1 MRSCTT
7 RTCTGSGWY
16 DAPVRC
22 YHAQWVVP
30 IARAP
35 IADATVAVDGARI
48 AYVGPRAG
56 APYGDDVELG
66 TSVLVPGLVNT
77 HTHLELTAMRG
88 LLEGLSFVPWV
99 RTLTQMRA
107 ATLDDAAMVDA
118 ARVGLVE
125 GLLAGITTYA
135 DTSSSGVTLG
145 AMREAGVRGIMYQ
158 EVFGP
163 AADQHD
169 AALAGLRAAIEA
181 RRPLET
187 YLVSLGVSPHAPYTV
202 HDDLMVDAAAFALRE
217 RLPMA
222 IHLAE
227 SAEEIAFLRDGE
239 GPFADG
245 LRARGIP
252 VVRRAHS
259 PVHWLV
265 EMGVL
270 VAQPLLIHCVRVDP
284 SDIAFIADAG
294 CGVAHCPASNAK
306 FGHGVAPV
314 RAMLDAG
321 IRVGLGSDSV
331 ASNNQ
336 MDLLGE
342 ARLAALFQGAVT
354 GRADAVTADQAL
366 ALATIGGARALGLD
380 DRIGTLEVGKAADL
394 AAFPLD
400 VARGVPHPDPVA
412 TAIFALPGTP
422 ARLVCVAGRELVR
435 DGRVVT
441 EMDADVTVRVEQS
454 ARTMALWRK
463 GR

>member
-1 MRSCTT
+1 
-7 RTCTGSGWY
+7 
-16 DAPVRC
+16 VRC
-22 YHAQWVVP
+22 YHASWIGPVSRP
-30 IARAP
+30 P
-35 IADATVAVDGARI
+35 IADGTVAVDGDRI
-48 AYVGPRAG
+48 AYVGPRAA
-56 APYGDDVELG
+56 APDGEDVELG
-66 TSVLVPGLVNT
+66 ASVLMPGLVNA

-107 ATLDDAAMVDA
+107 AVLDDAAMADA
-118 ARVGLVE
+118 ARVGLAE
-125 GLLAGITTYA
+125 GVLAGITTYA

-163 AADQHD
+163 AAEQHD
-169 AALAGLRAAIEA
+169 AALAGLAAAIRE

-187 YLVSLGVSPHAPYTV
+187 DLVSLGVSPHAPYTV
-202 HDDLMVDAAAFALRE
+202 HDDLMVDATAFALRE
-217 RLPMA
+217 RLPVA

-227 SAEEIAFLRDGE
+227 SAEEIAFLREGE
-239 GPFADG
+239 GPLAEG

-252 VVRRAHS
+252 VVRRSYS

-270 VAQPLLIHCVRVDP
+270 VAQPLLIHCVRVAA
-284 SDIAFIADAG
+284 SDISFIADAG

-321 IRVGLGSDSV
+321 IQVGLGSDSV

-342 ARLAALFQGAVT
+342 ARLAVLFQNAVG
-354 GRADAVTADQAL
+354 GRADAMTAERAL
-366 ALATIGGARALGLD
+366 ALATIGGAQALGLD

-400 VARGVPHPDPVA
+400 GARGVPHPDPVA
-412 TAIFALPGTP
+412 AAIFALPGTP
-422 ARLVCVAGRELVR
+422 ARLTCVAGRELVR
-435 DGRVVT
+435 DGRIVT

-454 ARTMALWRK
+454 ARRMALWRK

>member
-1 MRSCTT
+1 VL
-7 RTCTGSGWY
+7 
-16 DAPVRC
+16 VRR
-22 YHAQWVVP
+22 YHARWVVP
-30 IARAP
+30 VSQPP
-35 IADATVAVDGARI
+35 IGDGTVAVEDGRI
-48 AYVGPRAG
+48 AYVGPRSG
-56 APYGDDVELG
+56 APGGEEVELG
-66 TSVLVPGLVNT
+66 SAVLMPGLVNT

-107 ATLDDAAMVDA
+107 AVLDDAAMADA
-118 ARVGLVE
+118 ARVGLAE

-145 AMREAGVRGIMYQ
+145 AMRDAGVRGIMYQ

-163 AADQHD
+163 AAEQHD
-169 AALAGLRAAIEA
+169 AALAGLAAAIQ
-181 RRPLET
+181 RHRPLET
-187 YLVSLGVSPHAPYTV
+187 DLVSVGVSPHAPYTV
-202 HDDLMVDAAAFALRE
+202 HDDLMVDTAAYSLRE

-227 SAEEIAFLRDGE
+227 SAEEIAFLREGE
-239 GPFADG
+239 GPFADL

-252 VVRRAHS
+252 VVRRSHS

-284 SDIAFIADAG
+284 TDISFIADAG
-294 CGVAHCPASNAK
+294 CAVAHCPASNAK

-342 ARLAALFQGAVT
+342 ARLAALLQNAVG
-354 GRADAVTADQAL
+354 GRSDVLSAEQAL
-366 ALATIGGARALGLD
+366 ALATIGGARALGLA
-380 DRIGTLEVGKAADL
+380 DRIGTLDVGKAADL

-400 VARGVPHPDPVA
+400 GARAVPTTDPVA
-412 TAIFALPGTP
+412 AAVYALPGTV

-435 DGRVVT
+435 DGRIVT
-441 EMDADVTVRVEQS
+441 QIDAGAAVRVEKS
-454 ARTMALWRK
+454 AAAMAAWRK

>member
-1 MRSCTT
+1 
-7 RTCTGSGWY
+7 
-16 DAPVRC
+16 VKC
-22 YHAQWVVP
+22 YHAAWVVP
-30 IARAP
+30 VARLP
-35 IADATVAVDGARI
+35 FADGTVAVDAGRI

-56 APYGDDVELG
+56 APYGEDVELG
-66 TSVLVPGLVNT
+66 ASILMPGLVNA

-107 ATLDDAAMVDA
+107 AVLDDAAMADA
-118 ARVGLVE
+118 ARVGLAE

-163 AADQHD
+163 AAEQHD
-169 AALAGLRAAIEA
+169 AAMAGLAAAIEA

-187 YLVSLGVSPHAPYTV
+187 DLVSLGVSPHAPYTV
-202 HDDLMVDAAAFALRE
+202 HDDLMVDAAAFALRQ
-217 RLPMA
+217 RLPVA

-227 SAEEIAFLRDGE
+227 SAEEIAFLREGE
-239 GPFADG
+239 GPFAEL

-252 VVRRAHS
+252 VVRRSHS
-259 PVHWLV
+259 PVHWLM
-265 EMGVL
+265 EMGVM
-270 VAQPLLIHCVRVDP
+270 VAQPLLIHCVRADA

-321 IRVGLGSDSV
+321 IAVGLGSDSV

-342 ARLAALFQGAVT
+342 ARLAALFQNAVT
-354 GRADAVTADQAL
+354 GRPDALAADRAL
-366 ALATIGGARALGLD
+366 ALATIGGARAIGLD
-380 DRIGTLEVGKAADL
+380 DQIGTLEVGKAADL

-400 VARGVPHPDPVA
+400 VARGVPTTDPVA
-412 TAIFALPGTP
+412 ALVFALPGTP

-435 DGRVVT
+435 DGRIVT
-441 EMDADVTVRVEQS
+441 EMDADVTVRVQRS
-454 ARTMALWRK
+454 AAAMALWRK

>member
-1 MRSCTT
+1 VT
-7 RTCTGSGWY
+7 R
-16 DAPVRC
+16 

-30 IARAP
+30 ISRPP
-35 IADATVAVDGARI
+35 IADGTVVVEAGRI

-56 APYGDDVELG
+56 APAGPGTGDAVELG
-66 TSVLVPGLVNT
+66 AAVLMPGLVNA
-77 HTHLELTAMRG
+77 HTHLELTGMRG
-88 LLEGLSFVPWV
+88 LLEGLPFVPWV

-107 ATLDDAAMVDA
+107 AVLDDAAMADA
-118 ARVGLVE
+118 ARVGIAE
-125 GLLAGITTYA
+125 GLVSGITTYA

-145 AMREAGVRGIMYQ
+145 AMRELGVRGIMYQ

-163 AADQHD
+163 AAEQHD
-169 AALAGLRAAIEA
+169 ASMAGLVDAIA
-181 RRPLET
+181 RHRPLVT
-187 YLVSLGVSPHAPYTV
+187 DLVTLGVSPHAPYTV
-202 HDDLMVDAAAFALRE
+202 HDDLMVDAAALALRE

-227 SAEEIAFLRDGE
+227 SAEEIAFLREGD
-239 GPFADG
+239 GPFAEM

-252 VVRRAHS
+252 VVRRSHS

-270 VAQPLLIHCVRVDP
+270 VAQPLLIHCVRVDD
-284 SDIAFIADAG
+284 SDIAFIAEAG

-321 IRVGLGSDSV
+321 IRVGLGTDSV

-342 ARLAALFQGAVT
+342 SRLAALFQNAVG
-354 GRADAVTADQAL
+354 GRADAMTADAAL
-366 ALATIGGARALGLD
+366 TLATLGGARALGLE
-380 DRIGTLEVGKAADL
+380 DRIGTLDVGKAADL

-400 VARGVPHPDPVA
+400 GPRGVPTTDPVA
-412 TAIFALPGTP
+412 AAVFALAGTA

-435 DGRVVT
+435 DGRIVT
-441 EMDADVTVRVEQS
+441 EMDASVAVRVENS
-454 ARTMALWRK
+454 ARAMAAWRK

>member
-1 MRSCTT
+1 
-7 RTCTGSGWY
+7 
-16 DAPVRC
+16 VKC
-22 YHAQWVVP
+22 YHARWVVP
-30 IARAP
+30 IARPP
-35 IADATVAVDGARI
+35 IADGTVAVDGRRI
-48 AYVGPRAG
+48 AYVGPRSG
-56 APYGDDVELG
+56 APHGEDIELEA
-66 TSVLVPGLVNT
+66 SVLMPGLVNA

-107 ATLDDAAMVDA
+107 AVLDDAAMADA
-118 ARVGLVE
+118 ARVGLME

-135 DTSSSGVTLG
+135 DTSSSGTTLG
-145 AMREAGVRGIMYQ
+145 AMHEMGVRGIMYQ

-163 AADQHD
+163 AAEQHD
-169 AALAGLRAAIEA
+169 AALAGLAAAIA
-181 RRPLET
+181 TRRPLET
-187 YLVSLGVSPHAPYTV
+187 DLVSLGVSPHAPYTV

-217 RLPMA
+217 RLPVA

-227 SAEEIAFLRDGE
+227 SAEEIAFLREGD
-239 GPFADG
+239 GPFAEI

-252 VVRRAHS
+252 VVRRSYS
-259 PVHWLV
+259 PVHWLA

-270 VAQPLLIHCVRVDP
+270 VAQPLLIHCVRVDE

-314 RAMLDAG
+314 LAMLDAG

-336 MDLLGE
+336 MDLLAE
-342 ARLAALFQGAVT
+342 ARLAALLQNAVS
-354 GRADAVTADQAL
+354 GRSDGLSGERAL

-380 DRIGTLEVGKAADL
+380 DRIGTLEVGKEADL
-394 AAFPLD
+394 AAFSLD
-400 VARGVPHPDPVA
+400 VARAVPSMDPVA
-412 TAIFALPGTP
+412 AAIFALPGTP

-435 DGRVVT
+435 DGRFVT
-441 EMDADVTVRVEQS
+441 ELDANVTVRVERS
-454 ARTMALWRK
+454 AAAMALWRK

>member
-1 MRSCTT
+1 
-7 RTCTGSGWY
+7 
-16 DAPVRC
+16 VKC

-30 IARAP
+30 ISRPP
-35 IADATVAVDGARI
+35 IPDGTVVVESGRI
-48 AYVGPRAG
+48 TYVGPRAA
-56 APYGDDVELG
+56 APQGEDVELG
-66 TSVLVPGLVNT
+66 AAVLMPGLVNT

-107 ATLDDAAMVDA
+107 AVLDDAAMADA
-118 ARVGLVE
+118 ARVGLEE

-163 AADQHD
+163 AAEQHD
-169 AALAGLRAAIEA
+169 ASMAGLAAAIE
-181 RRPLET
+181 RGRPLET
-187 YLVSLGVSPHAPYTV
+187 DLVSLGVSPHAPYTV
-202 HDDLMVDAAAFALRE
+202 HDDLMVDAAAYALRE

-239 GPFADG
+239 GPFAEM

-252 VVRRAHS
+252 VVRRSHS

-284 SDIAFIADAG
+284 TDISFIADAG
-294 CGVAHCPASNAK
+294 CAVAHCPASNAK

-314 RAMLDAG
+314 WSMLDAG

-342 ARLAALFQGAVT
+342 ARLAALFQNAVG
-354 GRADAVTADQAL
+354 GRADAVTAEQAL

-380 DRIGTLEVGKAADL
+380 GRIGTLDVGKAADL

-400 VARGVPHPDPVA
+400 GARGVPTTDPVA
-412 TAIFALPGTP
+412 AAIFALPGTP
-422 ARLVCVAGRELVR
+422 ARLVAVAGRELVR
-435 DGRVVT
+435 DGQIVT
-441 EMDADVTVRVEQS
+441 RIDADTAVRVQKS
-454 ARTMALWRK
+454 ATAMAAWRK